1 MQLARL
7 DLSCAELEMLPV
19 LISEED
25 RPLVVRVSDA
35 DTVTAL
41 AGVAGD
47 WEGSWGVWLEPGEDY
62 GIGALARD
70 VRTLAQLIELDHVV
84 LDHAHAEHYAVALD
98 ALLRGEE
105 VSVENETLVLRA
117 VVSRPVVGYR
127 VTVWH
132 VEGESLVHAERRLR
146 RGPTRGPLTYYLD

>member
-117 VVSRPVVGYR
+117 DPSWATASPSGTWRARASCTPSAGC
-127 VTVWH
+127 
-132 VEGESLVHAERRLR
+132 AAAP
-146 RGPTRGPLTYYLD
+146 RGAR